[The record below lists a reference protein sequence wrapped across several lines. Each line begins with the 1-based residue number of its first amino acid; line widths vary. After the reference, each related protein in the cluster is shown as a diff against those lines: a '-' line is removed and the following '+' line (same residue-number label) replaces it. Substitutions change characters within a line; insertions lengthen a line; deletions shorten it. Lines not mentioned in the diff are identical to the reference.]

1 MSVKSQNMKDVIT
14 DYKSIVNKDN
24 ALKVGESGGKIIN
37 DVKDS
42 ILNLKGIGN
51 FFRASILGILY
62 ISIYF
67 YFGSSFLLLCKNA
80 KKSPDGIPGQDINK
94 APYIGKFEECNNK
107 EQDFYSLDKWTFPY
121 KNDIVCNKE
130 FNVNRPIFFR
140 YISWV
145 TSIMAFSYSSGRKIL
160 NSLLSIDETSC
171 MLLGPFIMLFILTS
185 TPFIS
190 WGTTFFGCFANID
203 KLLPKC
209 YFSFWFP
216 ITTLF
221 LFMGTTFMFPNMM
234 AFLHFI
240 HVSLYL
246 LYPTFGKLDFV
257 ENGFNKKTKGFA
269 SVFYTMTKSSIYLI
283 SLFIWLTYNAIYH
296 LESVISIPLVV
307 ISVLVVYLKFF
318 I

>member
-107 EQDFYSLDKWTFPY
+107 EQD
-121 KNDIVCNKE
+121 
-130 FNVNRPIFFR
+130 
-140 YISWV
+140 
-145 TSIMAFSYSSGRKIL
+145 
-160 NSLLSIDETSC
+160 
-171 MLLGPFIMLFILTS
+171 
-185 TPFIS
+185 
-190 WGTTFFGCFANID
+190 
-203 KLLPKC
+203 
-209 YFSFWFP
+209 
-216 ITTLF
+216 
-221 LFMGTTFMFPNMM
+221 
-234 AFLHFI
+234 
-240 HVSLYL
+240 
-246 LYPTFGKLDFV
+246 
-257 ENGFNKKTKGFA
+257 
-269 SVFYTMTKSSIYLI
+269 
-283 SLFIWLTYNAIYH
+283 
-296 LESVISIPLVV
+296 
-307 ISVLVVYLKFF
+307 
-318 I
+318 